1 MGWER
6 LTLCCAV
13 GMVKCR
19 GDYFGIVGMTYCIR
33 KGKKK
38 KNFKLEICGQNSC
51 RAYNVKRESSRK
63 EWSLKVI
70 MYYGLFP

>member
-38 KNFKLEICGQNSC
+38 KKTL
-51 RAYNVKRESSRK
+51 
-63 EWSLKVI
+63 SLKYVARTAVVLI
-70 MYYGLFP
+70 M